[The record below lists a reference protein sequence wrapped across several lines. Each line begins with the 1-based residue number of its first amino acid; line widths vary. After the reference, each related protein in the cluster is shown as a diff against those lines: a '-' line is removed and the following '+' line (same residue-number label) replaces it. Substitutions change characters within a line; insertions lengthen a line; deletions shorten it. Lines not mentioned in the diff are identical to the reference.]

1 MVGNNCGNCHRQDFF
16 RDGSAEGSNDF
27 MEEAPAGITPY
38 DLELLLF
45 PEASAELQ
53 QRRFYIQG
61 QSFAVPEY
69 YSQWERWM
77 SDEGVERTIGVVT
90 YISRSDEIARRIVE
104 SYLQL
109 EKGFVQYME
118 VEWKARDDLADLWN
132 VEEFWIV
139 EGHPWALIRKDHRVW
154 YMEGPI
160 GAIEINRWKQ
170 DPYPDFND
178 PLIKEEL
185 IPSLEG

>member
-1 MVGNNCGNCHRQDFF
+1 
-16 RDGSAEGSNDF
+16 
-27 MEEAPAGITPY
+27 
-38 DLELLLF
+38 
-45 PEASAELQ
+45 
-53 QRRFYIQG
+53 
-61 QSFAVPEY
+61 
-69 YSQWERWM
+69 M

-178 PLIKEEL
+178 PLIKEKL
-185 IPSLEG
+185 IPSPEG